1 MCGAFSCCCYAST
14 RSHCSRIV
22 AVFVGFRSFYV
33 VDGCVVFAMCLLV
46 CAVVSRLVVILRVH
60 LFDCYRFVVV
70 VNFVVFPN
78 SFSYKGS
85 IG

>member
-1 MCGAFSCCCYAST
+1 MLLLCVYSLALFSHCCCFC
-14 RSHCSRIV
+14 R
-22 AVFVGFRSFYV
+22 FRSFYV

>member
-1 MCGAFSCCCYAST
+1 
-14 RSHCSRIV
+14 
-22 AVFVGFRSFYV
+22 
-33 VDGCVVFAMCLLV
+33 MCLLV